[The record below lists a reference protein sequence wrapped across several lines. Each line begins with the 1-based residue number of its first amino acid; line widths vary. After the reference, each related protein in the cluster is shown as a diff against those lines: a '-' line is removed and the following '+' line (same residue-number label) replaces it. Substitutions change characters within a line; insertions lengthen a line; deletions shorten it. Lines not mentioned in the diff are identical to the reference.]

1 MGALVAAPIAD
12 RIGRKWCISW
22 WSLMVCIGI
31 TIQMSAPSGKWYQVA
46 VGRWVAGLGVGAISL
61 LVPMYQAESGP
72 RHIRGSLIRY
82 VEWPGLRPSQVL
94 IIAY

>member
-12 RIGRKWCISW
+12 RVGRKWCISGW
-22 WSLMVCIGI
+22 CAVVCIGVTVQI
-31 TIQMSAPSGKWYQVA
+31 TSPDGKWYQVA
-46 VGRWVAGLGVGAISL
+46 IGRWVAGLGVGAISL

-82 VEWPGLRPSQVL
+82 VDQRHCIE
-94 IIAY
+94 